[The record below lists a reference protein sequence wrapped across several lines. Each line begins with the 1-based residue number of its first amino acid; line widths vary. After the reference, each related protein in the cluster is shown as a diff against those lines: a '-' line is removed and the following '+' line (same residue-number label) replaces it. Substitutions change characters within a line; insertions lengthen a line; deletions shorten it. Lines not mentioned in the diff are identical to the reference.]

1 MWKRPP
7 TRCVPLHRDTL
18 FLLPLWNP
26 VDRSQNRSKTVTPS
40 SSRETSPSD
49 EVVDQGA
56 VIPPPEGYAEPR
68 EQQHRLR
75 VPSPS
80 LPAGV
85 TSSVDME
92 SSIQTIQQSGE
103 NCICD
108 SGHGSPF
115 RSRQCSSI
123 GLRRSCTFTSRSVGD
138 RMIWIFLADVLLT
151 YC

>member
-1 MWKRPP
+1 MGTPSNKVC
-7 TRCVPLHRDTL
+7 TVTSQYVFILAL
-18 FLLPLWNP
+18 SNP

-49 EVVDQGA
+49 EVVDHGA
-56 VIPPPEGYAEPR
+56 VIPPPEGYAEEQQ
-68 EQQHRLR
+68 EQQHRLQ

-103 NCICD
+103 NCVCD
-108 SGHGSPF
+108 SGQGSPF
-115 RSRQCSSI
+115 RSRQCSSK
-123 GLRRSCTFTSRSVGD
+123 GLRRSCIFTSRSVGD
-138 RMIWIFLADVLLT
+138 RMIWIF
-151 YC
+151 

>member
-1 MWKRPP
+1 METPP
-7 TRCVPLHRDTL
+7 NKVCTVTSQYI
-18 FLLPLWNP
+18 FILPLSNP

-49 EVVDQGA
+49 EVVDHGA

-68 EQQHRLR
+68 EQQHRLQ

-103 NCICD
+103 NCVCD

-115 RSRQCSSI
+115 RWRQCSSK
-123 GLRRSCTFTSRSVGD
+123 GLRRSCTIISRSVGD
-138 RMIWIFLADVLLT
+138 RMIWIFLADVLFT